1 LQEDSHGLSKDELE
15 GWEKKKKK
23 PIPSDGKFLTWDA
36 GNKL

>member
-15 GWEKKKKK
+15 GWEKKKK